1 VKTVLQGE
9 WEEKRNKI
17 GKTHNLLLIAVLPI
31 AFVAANLVSMVLPRG
46 TPYIVVVFLAVF
58 VGTEGY
64 GIYRIFRYNND
75 QCRRLGFMCPFCG
88 KPLYEPRALI
98 WNTLCPKCGKSIA
111 STGRGDSSSS
121 SSGSPSGMISSSGL

>member
-31 AFVAANLVSMVLPRG
+31 AF
-46 TPYIVVVFLAVF
+46 VVVFLAVF